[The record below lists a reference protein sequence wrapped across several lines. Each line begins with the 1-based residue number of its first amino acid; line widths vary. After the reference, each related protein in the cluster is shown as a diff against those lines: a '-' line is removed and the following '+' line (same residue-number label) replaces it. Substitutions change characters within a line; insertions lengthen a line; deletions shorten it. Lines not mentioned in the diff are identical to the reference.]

1 MEGVGRVVYTAL
13 LSLGVRDKANFS
25 KEDRPFLGIMHVISS
40 SYLSWA
46 DASSLESAQ
55 GPESTA
61 FGLYSLSRHRLIVRV
76 LIPGFGARSERSLSN
91 EDFIVVVCFVL
102 FSLWLL
108 AEHNH
113 LCRAPPHRYPP
124 YISFEALLMNFYH
137 HSLLRFGTL

>member
-1 MEGVGRVVYTAL
+1 MVYTAL
-13 LSLGVRDKANFS
+13 LSLGVRDKVNFS

-91 EDFIVVVCFVL
+91 MLCSFLAASAKPDF
-102 FSLWLL
+102 
-108 AEHNH
+108 
-113 LCRAPPHRYPP
+113 P
-124 YISFEALLMNFYH
+124 
-137 HSLLRFGTL
+137 T